1 MKVII
6 CGAGKVGT
14 SIARHLVSQ
23 NNDVTAI
30 DQSSDLIN
38 ELKEKVDLKTVIGSA
53 SNPSVLKNAGAED
66 ADMIIAVTLH
76 DEINMVA
83 CQMAHTF
90 FKIPRKIARLR
101 SEDFLNP
108 IWRDLYNADNMPID
122 LIISPEL
129 EVAKSIERQL
139 KAPGAYDVVPFIN
152 DEIELLSL
160 PIKENCPLIDTSLIS
175 IHELFQENTNKD
187 KDLRA
192 SILGMNKDKDLRAS
206 ILGINR
212 GDNLFIPKKTDVL
225 MNGDLVFI
233 LSDKGHVKRT
243 MSAFGLN
250 EKPIKKI
257 LIIGG
262 GNIGFNLAKDIELFH
277 NDISVCLIESNN
289 ERAKYIADQL
299 NNTLVLNGD
308 GLDQNILDEANIKD
322 ADMILAL
329 TNDDETNIIISAV
342 ARKNNCESLILVNN
356 SEYNK
361 LKDVLGI
368 NQVIDPRKITVSK
381 ILKHVHRGRIES
393 VYSIGNNQAELI
405 HAQVLKSSKLINKS
419 IKDSNLPIGMRI
431 GLIKKQNQIIIPNKD
446 TIMEENDQILFFCMT
461 EDLKNAEELFKIR
474 EAY

>member
-14 SIARHLVSQ
+14 SIAKHLVSQ
-23 NNDVTAI
+23 DNDVTVV
-30 DQSSDLIN
+30 DRSNDLIRDIR
-38 ELKEKVDLKTVIGSA
+38 EKVDLKTIIGSA
-53 SNPSVLKNAGAED
+53 SNPSILKQAGAED
-66 ADMIIAVTLH
+66 ADMIIAVTLQ

-129 EVAKSIERQL
+129 EVARSIERQL

-152 DEIELLSL
+152 DEIELLTL
-160 PIKENCPLIDTSLIS
+160 VIEDQCPLIDTNLKN
-175 IHELFQENTNKD
+175 IHELFQENSNKER
-187 KDLRA
+187 DLRA
-192 SILGMNKDKDLRAS
+192 SI
-206 ILGINR
+206 IGISR
-212 GDNLFIPKKTDVL
+212 DEKLFIPKKQDTL
-225 MNGDLVFI
+225 KKGDFAFI
-233 LSDKGHVKRT
+233 LVDKNHVKRT
-243 MSAFGLN
+243 MNAFGLD

-257 LIIGG
+257 IIIGG
-262 GNIGFNLAKDIELFH
+262 GNIGFNLAKDLEAFH
-277 NDISVCLIESNN
+277 SDISVNIIENN
-289 ERAKYIADQL
+289 EERAKFIADQL
-299 NNTLVLNGD
+299 SNTLVLKGD
-308 GLDQNILDEANIKD
+308 GLDQNILDEANIND
-322 ADMILAL
+322 TDLMLAL

-368 NQVIDPRKITVSK
+368 SKVIDPRKITVSK
-381 ILKHVHRGRIES
+381 ILKHIHKGSIET
-393 VYSIGNNQAELI
+393 VYSIGNNQAEII
-405 HAQVLKSSKLINKS
+405 HAQALKSSKLVNKE
-419 IKDSNLPIGMRI
+419 IKDAGLPEGIKL
-431 GLIKKQNQIIIPNKD
+431 GLVKKEGKIMIPDKSTKID
-446 TIMEENDQILFFCMT
+446 ERDEVLFICMT
-461 EDLKNAEELFKIR
+461 EDLKIAEDLFKVR

>member
-14 SIARHLVSQ
+14 SIAKHLVSQ
-23 NNDVTAI
+23 NNDVTVI
-30 DQSSDLIN
+30 DQSLDLIN
-38 ELKEKVDLKTVIGSA
+38 EIREKVDLKTINGSA
-53 SNPSVLKNAGAED
+53 SNPSILKKAGADET
-66 ADMIIAVTLH
+66 DMIIAVTLQ

-139 KAPGAYDVVPFIN
+139 KAPGAYDVVPFLN

-160 PIKENCPLIDTSLIS
+160 PIKESCPLIDTNLKN
-175 IHELFQENTNKD
+175 IHELFQENLNKE
-187 KDLRA
+187 
-192 SILGMNKDKDLRAS
+192 KDLRAS

-212 GDNLFIPKKTDVL
+212 GENLFIPKKQDTLKV
-225 MNGDLVFI
+225 GDLIYI
-233 LSDKGHVKRT
+233 LADKNHIKRT
-243 MSAFGLN
+243 MNAFGFN

-257 LIIGG
+257 IIIGG
-262 GNIGFNLAKDIELFH
+262 GNIGFNLAKDLE
-277 NDISVCLIESNN
+277 NVNSDISVCIIENN
-289 ERAKYIADQL
+289 NDRANVIADQL
-299 NNTLVLNGD
+299 SSALVLNGD
-308 GLDQNILDEANIKD
+308 GLDQAILDEANIKD
-322 ADMILAL
+322 ADMMLAL

-368 NQVIDPRKITVSK
+368 SKVVDPRKITVSK
-381 ILKHVHRGRIES
+381 ILKHVHKGRIES

-405 HAQVLKSSKLINKS
+405 HAQVLKSSKLLNKN
-419 IKDSNLPIGMRI
+419 IKDSNLPDGMRI
-431 GLIKKQNQIIIPNKD
+431 GLIKKINQIIIPDKN
-446 TIMEENDQILFFCMT
+446 TLIEENDEILFLCMT
-461 EDLKNAEELFKIR
+461 NDLKIAEDLFKIR

>member
-14 SIARHLVSQ
+14 SIAKHLVSQ
-23 NNDVTAI
+23 QNDVTVI
-30 DQSSDLIN
+30 DQSLDLIN
-38 ELKEKVDLKTVIGSA
+38 DIKEKADLKTIVGSA
-53 SNPSVLKNAGAED
+53 SNPSILKKAGAED
-66 ADMIIAVTLH
+66 ADMIIAVTLQ

-108 IWRDLYNADNMPID
+108 IWRDLYNAENMPID

-139 KAPGAYDVVPFIN
+139 KAPGAHDVVPFLN

-160 PIKENCPLIDTSLIS
+160 PITESCPLIDTNLIS
-175 IHELFQENTNKD
+175 IHELFQEN
-187 KDLRA
+187 
-192 SILGMNKDKDLRAS
+192 SNKDKDLRAS

-212 GDNLFIPKKTDVL
+212 GENLFIPNKHDKLKID
-225 MNGDLVFI
+225 DLIYI
-233 LSDKGHVKRT
+233 LADKNHVKRT
-243 MSAFGLN
+243 MNAFGLN
-250 EKPIKKI
+250 EKPIKKV
-257 LIIGG
+257 IIVGG
-262 GNIGFNLAKDIELFH
+262 GNIGFNLAKDLEISQS
-277 NDISVCLIESNN
+277 DISVSIIENNN
-289 ERAKYIADQL
+289 ERAKFIADQL
-299 NNTLVLNGD
+299 NSTLVLNGD
-308 GLDQNILDEANIKD
+308 GLDQGILDETNIKD
-322 ADMILAL
+322 ANMMLAL

-342 ARKNNCESLILVNN
+342 ARKNGCESLILVNN

-368 NQVIDPRKITVSK
+368 NKVIDPRKITVSK

-405 HAQVLKSSKLINKS
+405 HAQVLKTSKLLNKS
-419 IKDSNLPIGMRI
+419 IKESNLPEGMKI
-431 GLIKKQNQIIIPNKD
+431 GLMKKMNDIVIPDKNTII
-446 TIMEENDQILFFCMT
+446 EENDEVLFLCMT
-461 EDLKNAEELFKIR
+461 EDLKEAEELFKIR
-474 EAY
+474 EAF

>member
-1 MKVII
+1 MKVIV

-14 SIARHLVSQ
+14 SIAKHLVSQ
-23 NNDVTAI
+23 NNDVTVI
-30 DQSSDLIN
+30 DQSLDLIN
-38 ELKEKVDLKTVIGSA
+38 EIREKVDLKTINGSA
-53 SNPSVLKNAGAED
+53 SNPSILKMAGADET
-66 ADMIIAVTLH
+66 DMIIAVTLQ

-139 KAPGAYDVVPFIN
+139 KAPGAYDVVPFLN

-160 PIKENCPLIDTSLIS
+160 PVNESCPLIDTNLIS
-175 IHELFQENTNKD
+175 IHELFQENVNKE
-187 KDLRA
+187 
-192 SILGMNKDKDLRAS
+192 KDLRAS

-212 GDNLFIPKKTDVL
+212 DENLFIPKKQDKL
-225 MNGDLVFI
+225 KNGDLIYI
-233 LSDKGHVKRT
+233 LSDKNHIKRT
-243 MSAFGLN
+243 MNAFGFN

-257 LIIGG
+257 IIVGG
-262 GNIGFNLAKDIELFH
+262 GNIGFNLAKDLENNNSDITTSIIE
-277 NDISVCLIESNN
+277 NNN
-289 ERAKYIADQL
+289 ERARFIADQL

-322 ADMILAL
+322 ADMMLAL

-342 ARKNNCESLILVNN
+342 ARKNNCEPLILVNN

-361 LKDVLGI
+361 LKNVLGI
-368 NQVIDPRKITVSK
+368 SKVIDPRKITVSK
-381 ILKHVHRGRIES
+381 ILKHVHKGRIES
-393 VYSIGNNQAELI
+393 VYSIGNNQAEII
-405 HAQVLKSSKLINKS
+405 HAQVLKSSKLLNKS
-419 IKDSNLPIGMRI
+419 IKDSNLPEGMRI
-431 GLIKKQNQIIIPNKD
+431 GLIKKPNQIIIPDKN
-446 TIMEENDQILFFCMT
+446 TIIEESDEVLFLCMT
-461 EDLKNAEELFKIR
+461 NDLKSAEDLFKIR

>member
-14 SIARHLVSQ
+14 SIAKHLVSQ
-23 NNDVTAI
+23 NNDVTVI
-30 DQSSDLIN
+30 DQSLNLIN
-38 ELKEKVDLKTVIGSA
+38 EMREKVDLNTINGSA
-53 SNPSVLKNAGAED
+53 SNPSILKKAGAED
-66 ADMIIAVTLH
+66 TDMIIAVTLH

-139 KAPGAYDVVPFIN
+139 KAPGSYDVVPFLN

-160 PIKENCPLIDTSLIS
+160 PIKESCPLVDTNLIS
-175 IHELFQENTNKD
+175 IHELFQENLK
-187 KDLRA
+187 KER
-192 SILGMNKDKDLRAS
+192 DLRAS

-212 GDNLFIPKKTDVL
+212 GENLFIPKKQDIL
-225 MNGDLVFI
+225 KKGDLIYI
-233 LSDKGHVKRT
+233 LVDKNHIKRT
-243 MSAFGLN
+243 MNAFGLN
-250 EKPIKKI
+250 EKPIEKI
-257 LIIGG
+257 IIIGG
-262 GNIGFNLAKDIELFH
+262 GNIGFNLAKDLE
-277 NDISVCLIESNN
+277 NNNSDISVSIIESNN

-299 NNTLVLNGD
+299 NQTLVLNGD
-308 GLDQNILDEANIKD
+308 GLDQVILDEANIKD
-322 ADMILAL
+322 ADMMLAL

-368 NQVIDPRKITVSK
+368 SKVIDPRKITVSK
-381 ILKHVHRGRIES
+381 ILKHVHKGRIES

-405 HAQVLKSSKLINKS
+405 HAQVLKSSKLLNKS
-419 IKDSNLPIGMRI
+419 IKDSDLPNGMRI
-431 GLIKKQNQIIIPNKD
+431 GLMKKS
-446 TIMEENDQILFFCMT
+446 DQILIPDKNTIIDENDEILFLCLT
-461 EDLKNAEELFKIR
+461 KDLKSAEDLFKIR

>member
-23 NNDVTAI
+23 KNDVTVI
-30 DQSSDLIN
+30 DQSINLIN
-38 ELKEKVDLKTVIGSA
+38 EIREKVDLKTINGSA
-53 SNPSVLKNAGAED
+53 SNPSVLKKAGADET
-66 ADMIIAVTLH
+66 DMIIAVTLQ

-90 FKIPRKIARLR
+90 FKTPRKIARLR
-101 SEDFLNP
+101 TEDFLNP
-108 IWRDLYNADNMPID
+108 IWRDLYNAENMPID

-139 KAPGAYDVVPFIN
+139 KAPGAYDVVPFLN

-160 PIKENCPLIDTSLIS
+160 PIKETCPLIDTNLIS
-175 IHELFQENTNKD
+175 IHELFQENSNKE
-187 KDLRA
+187 
-192 SILGMNKDKDLRAS
+192 KDLRAS

-212 GDNLFIPKKTDVL
+212 GESLFIPKKHDKL
-225 MNGDLVFI
+225 KNGDLVYI
-233 LSDKGHVKRT
+233 LADKNHIKRT
-243 MSAFGLN
+243 MNAFGFN
-250 EKPIKKI
+250 DKPIKKI
-257 LIIGG
+257 IIIGG
-262 GNIGFNLAKDIELFH
+262 GNIGFNLAKDLE
-277 NDISVCLIESNN
+277 NNNSDISVSIIESSN
-289 ERAKYIADQL
+289 ERAGYIADQL

-308 GLDQNILDEANIKD
+308 GLDQAILDEANIKD
-322 ADMILAL
+322 ADMMLAL

-342 ARKNNCESLILVNN
+342 ARKNSCESLILVNN

-368 NQVIDPRKITVSK
+368 SKVIDPRQITVSK

-393 VYSIGNNQAELI
+393 VYSIVNNQAELI
-405 HAQVLKSSKLINKS
+405 HAQVLKSSKLFNKN
-419 IKDSNLPIGMRI
+419 IKDSDLPDGMRI
-431 GLIKKQNQIIIPNKD
+431 GLMKKSNQIIIPDKD
-446 TIMEENDQILFFCMT
+446 TLFEENDEVLFICMT
-461 EDLKNAEELFKIR
+461 NDLKTAEELFKIR

>member
-14 SIARHLVSQ
+14 SIAKHLVSQ
-23 NNDVTAI
+23 KNDVTVI
-30 DQSSDLIN
+30 DQSFDLIN
-38 ELKEKVDLKTVIGSA
+38 EIREKVDLKTINGSA
-53 SNPSVLKNAGAED
+53 SNPSVLKNAGADET
-66 ADMIIAVTLH
+66 DMIIAVTLH

-139 KAPGAYDVVPFIN
+139 KAPGAYDVVPFLN

-160 PIKENCPLIDTSLIS
+160 PIRENCPLIDTNLIN
-175 IHELFQENTNKD
+175 IHELFQENLNKE
-187 KDLRA
+187 
-192 SILGMNKDKDLRAS
+192 KDLRAS

-212 GDNLFIPKKTDVL
+212 GENLFIPKKQDTLKV
-225 MNGDLVFI
+225 GDLIYI
-233 LSDKGHVKRT
+233 LADKNHIKRT
-243 MSAFGLN
+243 MSAFGFD

-257 LIIGG
+257 IIVGG
-262 GNIGFNLAKDIELFH
+262 GNIGFNLAKDLE
-277 NDISVCLIESNN
+277 NNNSDISVNIIENN
-289 ERAKYIADQL
+289 NDRAKIIADQL
-299 NNTLVLNGD
+299 SKTLVLNGD
-308 GLDQNILDEANIKD
+308 GLDQAILDEANIND
-322 ADMILAL
+322 ADMMLAL
-329 TNDDETNIIISAV
+329 TNDDETNIIMSAV
-342 ARKNNCESLILVNN
+342 AKKNNCESLILVNN

-368 NQVIDPRKITVSK
+368 TKVIDPRKITVSK

-405 HAQVLKSSKLINKS
+405 HAQVLKSSKLLNKN
-419 IKDSNLPIGMRI
+419 IKDAGIPDGMRI
-431 GLIKKQNQIIIPNKD
+431 GLMKKSERIIIPDKNTQIEEKD
-446 TIMEENDQILFFCMT
+446 EVLFLCMT
-461 EDLKNAEELFKIR
+461 NDLKSAEELFKIR

>member
-23 NNDVTAI
+23 KNDVTVV
-30 DQSSDLIN
+30 DQSLDLIN
-38 ELKEKVDLKTVIGSA
+38 EIKEKVDLKTINGSA
-53 SNPSVLKNAGAED
+53 SNPSILKKAGADET
-66 ADMIIAVTLH
+66 DMIIAVTLH

-139 KAPGAYDVVPFIN
+139 KAPGAYDVVPFLN

-160 PIKENCPLIDTSLIS
+160 PIKENCPLIDTNLNS
-175 IHELFQENTNKD
+175 IHELFQENLNKE

-192 SILGMNKDKDLRAS
+192 SILGV
-206 ILGINR
+206 NR
-212 GDNLFIPKKTDVL
+212 GDNLFIPKKNDTL
-225 MNGDLVFI
+225 KNGDFVYI
-233 LSDKGHVKRT
+233 LADKNHIKRT
-243 MSAFGLN
+243 MNAFGFD

-257 LIIGG
+257 IIIGG
-262 GNIGFNLAKDIELFH
+262 GNIGFNLAKDLENNNSEITTSIIE
-277 NDISVCLIESNN
+277 NNN

-299 NNTLVLNGD
+299 NSTLVLNGD
-308 GLDQNILDEANIKD
+308 GLDQSILDEANIKD
-322 ADMILAL
+322 ADMMLAL

-368 NQVIDPRKITVSK
+368 SKVIDPRKITVSK
-381 ILKHVHRGRIES
+381 ILKHIHRGRIES
-393 VYSIGNNQAELI
+393 VYSIGNNQAEMI
-405 HAQVLKSSKLINKS
+405 HAQVLKSSKLLNKN
-419 IKDSNLPIGMRI
+419 IKDSSLPGGMKI
-431 GLIKKQNQIIIPNKD
+431 GLMKKLNQIIIPDKN
-446 TIMEENDQILFFCMT
+446 TIFEENDEVLFLCMT
-461 EDLKNAEELFKIR
+461 NDLKVAEDLFKIR